1 MVAGSVIY
9 QPEVNVSIL
18 EAQQPVANAAQR
30 ILLVGQVSGGSAT
43 NGQWHRDIGNANQ
56 EVALFG
62 IDSMLAEMVRTV
74 KRYAPQVSVDAISL
88 TDHASG
94 VARVVG
100 ISITGTATAAGTL
113 TFRAGSARRVFS
125 ISVAVGNAAATILA
139 EAAQAINADGEMPF
153 AVSVVTT
160 TLTFTAVNDG
170 TVANSLPI
178 EVSGS
183 VAGVTVGAVTQSVA
197 GSQDP
202 TLSNIL
208 DVAGATRYQGIAWP
222 YPAATEELT
231 ELLDAR
237 WNANGPVNDG
247 VGFTGISDTFAN
259 VFTNLTNAEKNS
271 ISLIVICDEQQTE
284 TGYLG
289 PATGE
294 PPYVLAAAAVAIRAA
309 RLTDGAS
316 ISRFVASSGA
326 LDQRGGTHTASL
338 PYHNTLLPELS
349 VPRNGRGWTPLEISL
364 IAAQGG
370 TVFGQNIAG
379 SGLIFGSII
388 TTYLTNGAG
397 VPDPT
402 WHFLNQV
409 DTFSAVR
416 EYFQSNL
423 RATFAQ
429 SRLTLGEAIV
439 GYDMA
444 NEEVIRGVMKRLY
457 SNLSRRGFAL
467 LAAGEEAL
475 GFFED
480 NLAIAIDL
488 AAGRATVTC
497 KAIPVGQ
504 LRVLDVTVQVAFS
517 TAG

>member
-30 ILLVGQVSGGSAT
+30 VLLVGQTAGGSAT
-43 NGQWHRDIGNANQ
+43 NGQWVRDIGNANE

-62 IDSMLAEMVRTV
+62 RDSMLAEMVRTF
-74 KRYAPQVSVDAISL
+74 KRYAPQVSLDAIAL

-94 VARVVG
+94 VARIVT
-100 ISITGTATAAGTL
+100 ITITGTSSAAGTIIL
-113 TFRAGSARRVFS
+113 RVGSSRRVFTVS
-125 ISVAVGNAAATILA
+125 IPSGSAAATVCGLLA
-139 EAAQAINADGEMPF
+139 DALNADPELPF
-153 AVSVVTT
+153 TASVVTT
-160 TLTFTAVNDG
+160 TLTLTAVNDG
-170 TVANSLPI
+170 TVANGLAVELSGAVVGLTI
-178 EVSGS
+178 GS
-183 VAGVTVGAVTQSVA
+183 VTQA
-197 GSQDP
+197 IPGSQDP
-202 TLSNIL
+202 TLSNVF
-208 DVAGATRYQGIAWP
+208 DVIGSTRYQGIAWP
-222 YPAATEELT
+222 YSAATEELT

-237 WNANGPVNDG
+237 WNANGIVNDG
-247 VGFTGISDTFAN
+247 VGFSAVSDTLGN
-259 VFTNLTNAEKNS
+259 IVTLLINAEKNS
-271 ISLIVICDEQQTE
+271 LSLVMICDEQQAE
-284 TGYLG
+284 AGYLG

-349 VPRNGRGWTPLEISL
+349 VPRNGRGWTDLEI
-364 IAAQGG
+364 AQLVALGG
-370 TVFGQNIAG
+370 TVFGQNVAG
-379 SGLIFGSII
+379 SGLIFGSVV

-397 VPDPT
+397 VPDVT

-480 NLAIAIDL
+480 NLAISIDL

-504 LRVLDVTVQVAFS
+504 LRILDVTVQVAFS